1 MTKPR
6 KTRIQRIEGQLRRAR
21 RDITELQ
28 EILYIQ
34 GNIQIDQG
42 NRLSVL
48 TKTVKTDIARVSDSV
63 RVANV
68 WLKAMQCRVYRLE
81 TSGFWN
87 WLFGRKYR
95 RKTKHEA
102 N

>member
-1 MTKPR
+1 MTKR
-6 KTRIQRIEGQLRRAR
+6 KTRIQRLEGQLRKAR
-21 RDITELQ
+21 RDITEIQ

-63 RVANV
+63 RVSNV
-68 WLKAMQCRVYRLE
+68 WLKAMQCRIYRLE
-81 TSGFWN
+81 TGGFWQ

-102 N
+102 D

>member
-1 MTKPR
+1 VTKR
-6 KTRIQRIEGQLRRAR
+6 KTRIQRLEGQLRKAR
-21 RDITELQ
+21 RDITEIQ

-63 RVANV
+63 RVSNV
-68 WLKAMQCRVYRLE
+68 WLKAMQCRIYRLE
-81 TSGFWN
+81 TGGFWQ

-102 N
+102 D

>member
-1 MTKPR
+1 VTKLR
-6 KTRIQRIEGQLRRAR
+6 KTRIQRLEGQLRQAR
-21 RDITELQ
+21 RNITELQ

-42 NRLSVL
+42 NRLAALS
-48 TKTVKTDIARVSDSV
+48 KTIKTDIARVSDTV
-63 RVANV
+63 RVSNV
-68 WLKAMQCRVYRLE
+68 WLKALQCRIYRLE
-81 TSGFWN
+81 TGGFWQ

-95 RKTKHEA
+95 KKTKHEA